1 MPLWHLHWNIR
12 HKRTTLNAL
21 CFHHVYFKNIAIASS
36 LGTVQSKMEI
46 ESLVSV
52 LHLGE
57 LVGRQEPTI
66 LVLKSEEPVVHWG
79 NTWVHSIK
87 QMAVHLFL
95 FYSPFHLSCLPL
107 SGVLLLLRGRTS
119 TATPLV
125 PLLPVTSFCEKYRLV
140 AALIM

>member
-1 MPLWHLHWNIR
+1 M
-12 HKRTTLNAL
+12 NAL

-79 NTWVHSIK
+79 NT
-87 QMAVHLFL
+87 
-95 FYSPFHLSCLPL
+95 
-107 SGVLLLLRGRTS
+107 
-119 TATPLV
+119 
-125 PLLPVTSFCEKYRLV
+125 
-140 AALIM
+140 